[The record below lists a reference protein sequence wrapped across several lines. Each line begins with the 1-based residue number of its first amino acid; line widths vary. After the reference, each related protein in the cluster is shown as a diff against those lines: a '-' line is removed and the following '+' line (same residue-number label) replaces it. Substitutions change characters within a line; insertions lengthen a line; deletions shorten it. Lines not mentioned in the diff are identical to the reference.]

1 MLGIEL
7 SVASVNF
14 CKTEHRNRDRLS
26 FMVGDAHDLPLG
38 NASCDI
44 LINVESSLNYR
55 DQDRFFVEVDRVLRP
70 GGHFLFADYRRA
82 KGMSKLQNR
91 LDRMGYEQVHV
102 EDISAGI
109 ANAIELDN
117 PGKQER
123 LKRRIPRL
131 LRGLVAAFTFTG
143 AAGRDEVA
151 RFRSGEKRYLC
162 AVLRKPQRADTSL
175 VRPAP
180 ERNPAVTA

>member
-1 MLGIEL
+1 
-7 SVASVNF
+7 
-14 CKTEHRNRDRLS
+14 
-26 FMVGDAHDLPLG
+26 
-38 NASCDI
+38 
-44 LINVESSLNYR
+44 
-55 DQDRFFVEVDRVLRP
+55 
-70 GGHFLFADYRRA
+70 
-82 KGMSKLQNR
+82 
-91 LDRMGYEQVHV
+91 MGYEQVHV